1 MASPQGPASLQENAG
16 WCTRNRKWTMT
27 ILTPWVSRGNVAGL
41 SSRTSASG
49 CGGLAF
55 LEFQCEVHRCQ
66 GVEPES
72 QWIGL
77 REIFNR
83 KAPYSMGKSMVSCKI
98 PLNQSN
104 QWIREQMPRFHNQ
117 RSLVGLTSC
126 LGACQIAWWLP
137 LVVTEETWYTKP
149 GPYHTET
156 YPSVQVPP
164 KLTVMTYYP
173 LVT

>member
-98 PLNQSN
+98 SLKPIQSMNQGAN
-104 QWIREQMPRFHNQ
+104 A
-117 RSLVGLTSC
+117 SLS
-126 LGACQIAWWLP
+126 
-137 LVVTEETWYTKP
+137 
-149 GPYHTET
+149 
-156 YPSVQVPP
+156 
-164 KLTVMTYYP
+164 
-173 LVT
+173 